1 MDEPGRLRAREFT
14 RRFMGP
20 HLAECSVDQLQTMH
34 DETSDQLFLYERDEA
49 EITAWVAIQF
59 ELEGLN
65 WEREQGES

>member
-1 MDEPGRLRAREFT
+1 
-14 RRFMGP
+14 MGP